1 MKKYML
7 LLFILLVALLTSCNL
22 DNQGIFAEVLDRVP
36 SDNRRISLIG
46 RSGDFVYFSSVNG
59 IESYNL
65 VSGVYTTIDGSAE
78 AKKSNR
84 FILDI
89 DNNQI
94 IYFIESANSITPK
107 YDEYYSININT
118 KEKKSLDGSANTDIF
133 CGAFDKY
140 LINKNGDVVSTSIDD
155 NIITFTKKASV
166 LENPRFVKN
175 IDDILV
181 YTTSASGIP
190 DTSSLVYYYFDDST
204 NPSTPSTLRSIVK
217 PESDLGNLRSVAKD
231 ASTTVLIFSKT
242 NEGTSF
248 YKLEGNTL
256 TKIYS
261 ISTVY
266 QKDFA
271 SFIDNGNLYYA
282 YDGSSNF
289 YKLSLNGGPISS
301 TTISKISTV
310 SIIGYFKVGDN
321 YKICTTNNG
330 FFTLSVSGTPTIL

>member
-1 MKKYML
+1 ML
-7 LLFILLVALLTSCNL
+7 LLFVLLVALLTSCNL

-46 RSGDFVYFSSVNG
+46 SKDNNVYFSSKNG

-65 VSGVYTTIDGSAE
+65 VSGEYTTIDGSAE

-84 FILDI
+84 FILDG
-89 DNNQI
+89 NNI
-94 IYFIESANSITPK
+94 IYFVESANSTTVK
-107 YDEYYSININT
+107 YDGYYSININT
-118 KEKKSLDGSANTDIF
+118 NEKKSLDGSANTDIF

-140 LINKNGDVVSTSIDD
+140 LINKNGDVFLTSIDD
-155 NIITFTKKASV
+155 NIITFTKV
-166 LENPRFVKN
+166 PTDHDNTRFVKN
-175 IDDILV
+175 IGDILV
-181 YTTSASGIP
+181 YTTSSAEIP
-190 DTSSLVYYYFDDST
+190 DSSSLVYYYFDGT
-204 NPSTPSTLRSIVK
+204 TLNPIGSN
-217 PESDLGNLRSVAKD
+217 LGDLRSVAKD
-231 ASTTVLIFSKT
+231 ASNSSTKVLTFSKS
-242 NEGTSF
+242 NEGTKF
-248 YKLEGNTL
+248 YILSGNTL
-256 TKIYS
+256 SPISS

-282 YDGSSNF
+282 YDGSSSF
-289 YKLSLNGGPISS
+289 YKLSINGGTISS

-310 SIIGYFKVGDN
+310 SIIGYFKVGAN

>member
-46 RSGDFVYFSSVNG
+46 NISNEIYFSSKNG

-65 VSGVYTTIDGSAE
+65 VSGEYTTFDGSAE

-84 FILDI
+84 FILDGDKI
-89 DNNQI
+89 V
-94 IYFIESANSITPK
+94 YFVESANNSTVK
-107 YDEYYSININT
+107 YDGYYSIDINT
-118 KEKKSLDGSANTDIF
+118 KEKTSLVGSSNTDIF
-133 CGAFDKY
+133 CGSFDKY
-140 LINKNGDVVSTSIDD
+140 LINKNGDVVSTSID
-155 NIITFTKKASV
+155 NNNITFTKVATAP
-166 LENPRFVKN
+166 NNTRFKKN
-175 IDDILV
+175 IDNILV
-181 YTTSASGIP
+181 YADTT
-190 DTSSLVYYYFDDST
+190 DTSSLVYYYFDGT
-204 NPSTPSTLRSIVK
+204 NLISIG
-217 PESDLGNLRSVAKD
+217 SNLGDLRSVAKD
-231 ASTTVLIFSKT
+231 TSNSSKVLTFSKT

-248 YKLEGNTL
+248 YKLEGNQL
-256 TKIYS
+256 SKIYS
-261 ISTVY
+261 FSTVY

-282 YDGSSNF
+282 YDGSSSFN
-289 YKLSLNGGPISS
+289 KLSLNGGTISP
-301 TTISKISTV
+301 TNISKISTV

>member
-65 VSGVYTTIDGSAE
+65 AENIEDDKRYATIDGSAE

-84 FILDI
+84 FILVGD
-89 DNNQI
+89 QI
-94 IYFIESANSITPK
+94 IYFVESANSITPK

-140 LINKNGDVVSTSIDD
+140 LINKNGDVVSTSVDANN
-155 NIITFTKKASV
+155 NISFIPEATAPNNT
-166 LENPRFVKN
+166 RFVKN
-175 IDDILV
+175 IDNILV

-190 DTSSLVYYYFDDST
+190 DSSSLVYYYFDGT
-204 NPSTPSTLRSIVK
+204 T
-217 PESDLGNLRSVAKD
+217 DLKNIGSNLGVLRSVAKD
-231 ASTTVLIFSKT
+231 NSNSPKVLTFSKT

-248 YKLEGNTL
+248 YKLESNQL
-256 TKIYS
+256 SKIYS
-261 ISTVY
+261 FSTVY

-271 SFIDNGNLYYA
+271 SFIDNGYLYYA
-282 YDGSSNF
+282 YDGSSSFN
-289 YKLSLNGGPISS
+289 KLTLSATPSFTT

-330 FFTLSVSGTPTIL
+330 FFTLSVSGTPKIL

>member
-1 MKKYML
+1 ML

-46 RSGDFVYFSSVNG
+46 SKDNNVYFSSKNG

-84 FILDI
+84 FILDG
-89 DNNQI
+89 DKI
-94 IYFIESANSITPK
+94 IYFVESANSITPK
-107 YDEYYSININT
+107 YDGYYSININT
-118 KEKKSLDGSANTDIF
+118 KAKTSLNGSANTDIF

-140 LINKNGDVVSTSIDD
+140 LINKNGDVVSPSVDANN
-155 NIITFTKKASV
+155 NISFTPPKATAP
-166 LENPRFVKN
+166 NDTRFVKN
-175 IDDILV
+175 IDSILV

-190 DTSSLVYYYFDDST
+190 DTSSLVYYYFDGSE
-204 NPSTPSTLRSIVK
+204 LK
-217 PESDLGNLRSVAKD
+217 PIGSNLGNLRSVAKD
-231 ASTTVLIFSKT
+231 TSNSPKVLTFSKS

-248 YKLEGNTL
+248 YKLNSDFSL
-256 TKIYS
+256 TKISS

-266 QKDFA
+266 QKYFA

-282 YDGSSNF
+282 YDGSSSFN
-289 YKLSLNGGPISS
+289 KLSLADSS
-301 TTISKISTV
+301 FTTTNISKISTV

-321 YKICTTNNG
+321 YKICTSNNG
-330 FFTLSVSGTPTIL
+330 FFTLSVSGTPKIL

>member
-46 RSGDFVYFSSVNG
+46 SKNNNVYFSSKNG

-65 VSGVYTTIDGSAE
+65 VSGEYTTIDGSAE

-84 FILDI
+84 FILDG
-89 DNNQI
+89 DKI
-94 IYFIESANSITPK
+94 IYFVESANSITPK
-107 YDEYYSININT
+107 YDGYYSINIST

-140 LINKNGDVVSTSIDD
+140 LINKNGDVVSTSVDAY
-155 NIITFTKKASV
+155 NKLTFNKVNA
-166 LENPRFVKN
+166 PAYRFVKN

-190 DTSSLVYYYFDDST
+190 DTSSLVYYYFDGTTD
-204 NPSTPSTLRSIVK
+204 LK
-217 PESDLGNLRSVAKD
+217 PIGSNLGDLRSVAKD
-231 ASTTVLIFSKT
+231 TSNSSKVLTFSKT

-248 YKLEGNTL
+248 YKLVGNTL

-261 ISTVY
+261 TSTVY

-282 YDGSSNF
+282 YDGSSSFN
-289 YKLSLNGGPISS
+289 KLSIQDRTISS

-321 YKICTTNNG
+321 YKICTTKNG
-330 FFTLSVSGTPTIL
+330 FFTLSVSGTPTNL

>member
-46 RSGDFVYFSSVNG
+46 NIGNDIYFSSKNG

-65 VSGVYTTIDGSAE
+65 DSGVYTTIDGSAE

-84 FILDI
+84 FILDG
-89 DNNQI
+89 NNL
-94 IYFIESANSITPK
+94 IYFVESANSITPK
-107 YDEYYSININT
+107 YDGYYSININT
-118 KEKKSLDGSANTDIF
+118 KEKKSLNGSTNTDIF

-140 LINKNGDVVSTSIDD
+140 LINKNGDVFSTLIDD

-166 LENPRFVKN
+166 PENPRFVKN
-175 IDDILV
+175 IDNILV

-190 DTSSLVYYYFDDST
+190 DSSSLVYYYFDGT
-204 NPSTPSTLRSIVK
+204 T
-217 PESDLGNLRSVAKD
+217 DLKNIGSNLGVLRSVAKD
-231 ASTTVLIFSKT
+231 ASYTVLTFSKT

-256 TKIYS
+256 TKISS

-282 YDGSSNF
+282 YDGSSSFN
-289 YKLSLNGGPISS
+289 KLSIQDRTISS

-330 FFTLSVSGTPTIL
+330 FFTLSVSGTPKIL

>member
-46 RSGDFVYFSSVNG
+46 SKDNNVYFSSKNG

-84 FILDI
+84 FILDG
-89 DNNQI
+89 DKI
-94 IYFIESANSITPK
+94 IYFVESANSITPK
-107 YDEYYSININT
+107 YDGYYSINIST

-140 LINKNGDVVSTSIDD
+140 LINKNGDVVSTSIDA
-155 NIITFTKKASV
+155 NNKITFTKVATAPS
-166 LENPRFVKN
+166 NTRFVKN
-175 IDDILV
+175 IDNILV
-181 YTTSASGIP
+181 YTTSSAEIP
-190 DTSSLVYYYFDDST
+190 DSSSLVYYYFDGTTDLKNIGS
-204 NPSTPSTLRSIVK
+204 N
-217 PESDLGNLRSVAKD
+217 LGNLRSVAKD
-231 ASTTVLIFSKT
+231 ASYTVLTFSKS

-248 YKLEGNTL
+248 YKLVGNTL
-256 TKIYS
+256 IPISS

-282 YDGSSNF
+282 YDGSSSFN
-289 YKLSLNGGPISS
+289 KLSIQDRTISS

-330 FFTLSVSGTPTIL
+330 FFTLSVSGTPKIL

>member
-46 RSGDFVYFSSVNG
+46 NIGNDIYFSSKNG

-65 VSGVYTTIDGSAE
+65 ASGEYTTIDGSAE

-84 FILDI
+84 FILDG
-89 DNNQI
+89 DKI
-94 IYFIESANSITPK
+94 IYFVESANNSTVK
-107 YDEYYSININT
+107 YDGYYSIDINT
-118 KEKKSLDGSANTDIF
+118 KEKTSLVGSSNTDIF
-133 CGAFDKY
+133 CGSFDKY
-140 LINKNGDVVSTSIDD
+140 LINKNGDVVSTSIDNN
-155 NIITFTKKASV
+155 NIITFTKVATAP
-166 LENPRFVKN
+166 NNTRFKKN
-175 IDDILV
+175 IDNILV
-181 YTTSASGIP
+181 YADTT
-190 DTSSLVYYYFDDST
+190 DTSSLVYYYFDDT
-204 NPSTPSTLRSIVK
+204 NLISIG
-217 PESDLGNLRSVAKD
+217 SNLGDLRSVAKD
-231 ASTTVLIFSKT
+231 TSNSSKVLTFSKT

-248 YKLEGNTL
+248 YKLEGNQL
-256 TKIYS
+256 SKIYS
-261 ISTVY
+261 FSTVY

-282 YDGSSNF
+282 YDGSSSFN
-289 YKLSLNGGPISS
+289 KLPLNGGTISY

-330 FFTLSVSGTPTIL
+330 FFTLSVSGTPKIL

>member
-46 RSGDFVYFSSVNG
+46 NIGNDIYFSSKNG

-84 FILDI
+84 FILDG
-89 DNNQI
+89 NNL
-94 IYFIESANSITPK
+94 IYFVESANSITPK
-107 YDEYYSININT
+107 YDGYYSINIST

-133 CGAFDKY
+133 CGTFDKY
-140 LINKNGDVVSTSIDD
+140 LINKNGDVVSTSIDA
-155 NIITFTKKASV
+155 NNKITFTKVATAPS
-166 LENPRFVKN
+166 NTRFVKN
-175 IDDILV
+175 IDNILV

-190 DTSSLVYYYFDDST
+190 DTSSLVYYYFDGT
-204 NPSTPSTLRSIVK
+204 T
-217 PESDLGNLRSVAKD
+217 DLKNIGSNLGVLRSVAKD
-231 ASTTVLIFSKT
+231 ASYTVLTFSKS
-242 NEGTSF
+242 NEGTTF
-248 YKLEGNTL
+248 YKLGDNSLNNIHT
-256 TKIYS
+256 

-282 YDGSSNF
+282 YDGSSSFN
-289 YKLSLNGGPISS
+289 KLSLADSS
-301 TTISKISTV
+301 FTTTNISKISTV
-310 SIIGYFKVGDN
+310 SIIGYFYIQEKN
-321 YKICTTNNG
+321 IYKICTSNNG
-330 FFTLSVSGTPTIL
+330 FFTLSVSGTPKIL

>member
-46 RSGDFVYFSSVNG
+46 SKDNNVYFSSKNG

-84 FILDI
+84 FILDG
-89 DNNQI
+89 DKI
-94 IYFIESANSITPK
+94 IYFVESANSITPK
-107 YDEYYSININT
+107 YDGYYSINIST

-140 LINKNGDVVSTSIDD
+140 LINKNGDVFSTTVDANN
-155 NIITFTKKASV
+155 NISFIPEATAHSNT
-166 LENPRFVKN
+166 RFVKN
-175 IDDILV
+175 IDNILV

-190 DTSSLVYYYFDDST
+190 DTSSLVYYYFDGT
-204 NPSTPSTLRSIVK
+204 T
-217 PESDLGNLRSVAKD
+217 DLKNIGSNLGDLRSVAKD
-231 ASTTVLIFSKT
+231 TSNSSKVLTFSKT

-248 YKLEGNTL
+248 YKLEGNQL
-256 TKIYS
+256 SKIYS
-261 ISTVY
+261 FSTVY
-266 QKDFA
+266 KKDFA
-271 SFIDNGNLYYA
+271 SFIDNGNVYYA
-282 YDGSSNF
+282 YDGSSSFN
-289 YKLSLNGGPISS
+289 KLSIQDRTISS

-330 FFTLSVSGTPTIL
+330 FFTLSVSGTPKIL

>member
-46 RSGDFVYFSSVNG
+46 NIGNDIYFSSKNG

-65 VSGVYTTIDGSAE
+65 VSGQYTIIDGSAE

-84 FILDI
+84 FILDG
-89 DNNQI
+89 DKI
-94 IYFIESANSITPK
+94 IYFVESANNSTVK
-107 YDEYYSININT
+107 YDGYYSIDINT
-118 KEKKSLDGSANTDIF
+118 KEKTSLVGSSNTDIF
-133 CGAFDKY
+133 CGSFDKY
-140 LINKNGDVVSTSIDD
+140 LINKNGDVVSTSIDNN
-155 NIITFTKKASV
+155 NIITFTKVATAP
-166 LENPRFVKN
+166 NNTRFKKN
-175 IDDILV
+175 IDNILV
-181 YTTSASGIP
+181 YADTT
-190 DTSSLVYYYFDDST
+190 DTSSLVYYYFDDT
-204 NPSTPSTLRSIVK
+204 NLISIG
-217 PESDLGNLRSVAKD
+217 SNLGDLRSVAKD
-231 ASTTVLIFSKT
+231 TSNSSKVLTFSKT

-248 YKLEGNTL
+248 YKLEGNQL
-256 TKIYS
+256 SKIYS
-261 ISTVY
+261 FSTVY

-282 YDGSSNF
+282 YDGSSSFN
-289 YKLSLNGGPISS
+289 KLPLNGGTISY

-330 FFTLSVSGTPTIL
+330 FFTLSVSGTPKIL

>member
-7 LLFILLVALLTSCNL
+7 ILFILLVALLTSCNL

-46 RSGDFVYFSSVNG
+46 SKNNNVYFSSKNG

-84 FILDI
+84 FILDG
-89 DNNQI
+89 DKI
-94 IYFIESANSITPK
+94 IYFVESANSITPK
-107 YDEYYSININT
+107 YDGYYSINIST

-140 LINKNGDVVSTSIDD
+140 LINKNGDVFSTSVDANN
-155 NIITFTKKASV
+155 NISFI
-166 LENPRFVKN
+166 LEATAHSNTRFVKN
-175 IDDILV
+175 IDNILV

-190 DTSSLVYYYFDDST
+190 DSSSLVYYYFDGT
-204 NPSTPSTLRSIVK
+204 T
-217 PESDLGNLRSVAKD
+217 DLKNIGSNLGVLRSVAKD
-231 ASTTVLIFSKT
+231 NSNSSKVLTFSKT

-248 YKLEGNTL
+248 YKLESNQL
-256 TKIYS
+256 SKIYS
-261 ISTVY
+261 FSTVY

-271 SFIDNGNLYYA
+271 SFIDNGYLYYA
-282 YDGSSNF
+282 YDGSSSFN
-289 YKLSLNGGPISS
+289 KLSLADSS
-301 TTISKISTV
+301 FTTTNISKISTV

-330 FFTLSVSGTPTIL
+330 FFTLSVSGTPKIL

>member
-46 RSGDFVYFSSVNG
+46 SKNNNVYFSSKNG

-84 FILDI
+84 FILDG
-89 DNNQI
+89 NNL
-94 IYFIESANSITPK
+94 IYFVESANSITPK
-107 YDEYYSININT
+107 YDEYYSITIITDENNKT
-118 KEKKSLDGSANTDIF
+118 TYEKKSLDGSANTDIF
-133 CGAFDKY
+133 CGAFDEY

-155 NIITFTKKASV
+155 NIITFTKKVSAP
-166 LENPRFVKN
+166 ENKSFVKN

-181 YTTSASGIP
+181 YTTSTSGIP
-190 DTSSLVYYYFDDST
+190 DTSSLVYYYFDGT
-204 NPSTPSTLRSIVK
+204 KLISIG
-217 PESDLGNLRSVAKD
+217 SNLGNLRSVAKD
-231 ASTTVLIFSKT
+231 ASYTVLTFSKS

-248 YKLEGNTL
+248 YKLEGNQL
-256 TKIYS
+256 SKIYS
-261 ISTVY
+261 FSTVY

-282 YDGSSNF
+282 YDGSSSFN
-289 YKLSLNGGPISS
+289 KLSLNGGTISP
-301 TTISKISTV
+301 TNISKISTV

>member
-1 MKKYML
+1 ML

-46 RSGDFVYFSSVNG
+46 NIGNDIYFSSKNG

-84 FILDI
+84 FILDG
-89 DNNQI
+89 DKI
-94 IYFIESANSITPK
+94 IYFVESANYSTVK
-107 YDEYYSININT
+107 YDGYYSIDINT
-118 KEKKSLDGSANTDIF
+118 KEKTSLVGSSNTDIF
-133 CGAFDKY
+133 CGSFDKY
-140 LINKNGDVVSTSIDD
+140 LINKNGDVVSTSID
-155 NIITFTKKASV
+155 NNNITFTKVATAP
-166 LENPRFVKN
+166 NNTRFKKN
-175 IDDILV
+175 IDNILV
-181 YTTSASGIP
+181 YADTT
-190 DTSSLVYYYFDDST
+190 DTSSLVYYYFYGT
-204 NPSTPSTLRSIVK
+204 NLISIG
-217 PESDLGNLRSVAKD
+217 SNLGDLRSVAKD
-231 ASTTVLIFSKT
+231 TSNSSKVLTFSKT

-248 YKLEGNTL
+248 YKLEGNQL
-256 TKIYS
+256 SKIYS
-261 ISTVY
+261 FSTVY

-282 YDGSSNF
+282 YDGSSSFN
-289 YKLSLNGGPISS
+289 KLSLNGGTISP
-301 TTISKISTV
+301 TNISKISTV

>member
-46 RSGDFVYFSSVNG
+46 NIGNDIYFSSKNG

-84 FILDI
+84 FILDG
-89 DNNQI
+89 DKI
-94 IYFIESANSITPK
+94 IYFVESANSITPK

-133 CGAFDKY
+133 CGAFGKY
-140 LINKNGDVVSTSIDD
+140 LINKTGDVVSTSIDN
-155 NIITFTKKASV
+155 NIINFTKKASAP
-166 LENPRFVKN
+166 ENTRFVKN

-181 YTTSASGIP
+181 YTTSASVIP
-190 DTSSLVYYYFDDST
+190 NTSSLVYYYFDGT
-204 NPSTPSTLRSIVK
+204 NLISIG
-217 PESDLGNLRSVAKD
+217 SNLGNLRSVAKD
-231 ASTTVLIFSKT
+231 DSNTVLTFSKT

-248 YKLEGNTL
+248 YKLNSDFSL
-256 TKIYS
+256 TKISS

-282 YDGSSNF
+282 YDGSSSF
-289 YKLSLNGGPISS
+289 YKLPLNGDTISY

-330 FFTLSVSGTPTIL
+330 FFTLSVSGTPKIL

>member
-46 RSGDFVYFSSVNG
+46 SKDNNVYFSSKNG

-65 VSGVYTTIDGSAE
+65 VSGEYTTIDGSAE

-84 FILDI
+84 FILDK

-94 IYFIESANSITPK
+94 IYFVESANSTTVK
-107 YDEYYSININT
+107 YDGYYSININT
-118 KEKKSLDGSANTDIF
+118 KAKTSLNGSANTDIF

-140 LINKNGDVVSTSIDD
+140 LINKNGDVVPTSIDANN
-155 NIITFTKKASV
+155 NISFIPKKATAP
-166 LENPRFVKN
+166 ENTRFVKN

-181 YTTSASGIP
+181 YTTSSSGIP
-190 DTSSLVYYYFDDST
+190 DTSSLVYYYFDGT
-204 NPSTPSTLRSIVK
+204 T
-217 PESDLGNLRSVAKD
+217 DLKKIGSNLGDLRSVAKD
-231 ASTTVLIFSKT
+231 ASNTVLTFSKT

-248 YKLEGNTL
+248 YKLNSDFSL

-261 ISTVY
+261 FSTVY
-266 QKDFA
+266 KKDFA

-282 YDGSSNF
+282 YDGSSSFN
-289 YKLSLNGGPISS
+289 KLSLADSS
-301 TTISKISTV
+301 FTTTNISKISTV

-330 FFTLSVSGTPTIL
+330 FFTLSVSGTPKIL

>member
-1 MKKYML
+1 ML

-46 RSGDFVYFSSVNG
+46 SKDNNVYFSSKNG

-84 FILDI
+84 FILDG
-89 DNNQI
+89 DKI
-94 IYFIESANSITPK
+94 IYFVESANSITPK
-107 YDEYYSININT
+107 YDGYYSINIST

-181 YTTSASGIP
+181 YTTSSAEIP
-190 DTSSLVYYYFDDST
+190 DSSSLVYYYFDGSE
-204 NPSTPSTLRSIVK
+204 LK
-217 PESDLGNLRSVAKD
+217 PIGSNLGNLRSVAKD
-231 ASTTVLIFSKT
+231 ASYTVLTFSKS

-248 YKLEGNTL
+248 YKLVGNTL
-256 TKIYS
+256 IPISS

-282 YDGSSNF
+282 YDGSSSFN
-289 YKLSLNGGPISS
+289 KLSLADSS
-301 TTISKISTV
+301 FTTTNISKISTV
-310 SIIGYFKVGDN
+310 SIIGYFYIQEKN
-321 YKICTTNNG
+321 IYKICTSNNG
-330 FFTLSVSGTPTIL
+330 FFTLSVSGTPKIL

>member
-46 RSGDFVYFSSVNG
+46 INSNGKDVYFSSKNG

-65 VSGVYTTIDGSAE
+65 VSGVYTPIDGSAE

-84 FILDI
+84 FILDGDKI
-89 DNNQI
+89 V
-94 IYFIESANSITPK
+94 YFVESANNSTVK
-107 YDEYYSININT
+107 YDGYYSIDINT
-118 KEKKSLDGSANTDIF
+118 KEKTSLVGSSNTDIF
-133 CGAFDKY
+133 CGSFDKY
-140 LINKNGDVVSTSIDD
+140 LINKNGDVVSTSID
-155 NIITFTKKASV
+155 NNNITFTKVATAP
-166 LENPRFVKN
+166 NNTRFKKN
-175 IDDILV
+175 IDNILV
-181 YTTSASGIP
+181 YADTT
-190 DTSSLVYYYFDDST
+190 DTSSLVYYYFDGT
-204 NPSTPSTLRSIVK
+204 NLISIG
-217 PESDLGNLRSVAKD
+217 SNLGDLRSVAKD
-231 ASTTVLIFSKT
+231 TSNSSKVLTFSKT

-248 YKLEGNTL
+248 YKLEGNQL
-256 TKIYS
+256 SKIYS
-261 ISTVY
+261 FSTVY

-282 YDGSSNF
+282 YDGSSSFN
-289 YKLSLNGGPISS
+289 KLSLNGGTISP
-301 TTISKISTV
+301 TNLSKISTV

-330 FFTLSVSGTPTIL
+330 FFTLSVSGTPKIL

>member
-46 RSGDFVYFSSVNG
+46 INSNDVYFSSKNG

-84 FILDI
+84 FILDKV
-89 DNNQI
+89 NNQI
-94 IYFIESANSITPK
+94 IYFVESANSTTVK
-107 YDEYYSININT
+107 YDGYYSININT
-118 KEKKSLDGSANTDIF
+118 KAKTSLVGSSNTDIF
-133 CGAFDKY
+133 CGSFDKY
-140 LINKNGDVVSTSIDD
+140 LINKNGDVVSTSID
-155 NIITFTKKASV
+155 NNNITFTKVATAP
-166 LENPRFVKN
+166 NNTRFKKN
-175 IDDILV
+175 IDNILV
-181 YTTSASGIP
+181 YADTT
-190 DTSSLVYYYFDDST
+190 DTSSLVYYYFDGT
-204 NPSTPSTLRSIVK
+204 NLISIG
-217 PESDLGNLRSVAKD
+217 SNLGDLRSVAKD
-231 ASTTVLIFSKT
+231 TSNSSKVLTFSKT

-248 YKLEGNTL
+248 YKLEGIQL
-256 TKIYS
+256 SKIYS
-261 ISTVY
+261 FSTVY

-282 YDGSSNF
+282 YDGSSSFN
-289 YKLSLNGGPISS
+289 KLSLADSS
-301 TTISKISTV
+301 FTTTNISKISTV

-330 FFTLSVSGTPTIL
+330 FFTLSVSGTPKIL

>member
-46 RSGDFVYFSSVNG
+46 INSNGNDVYFSSVNG

-84 FILDI
+84 FIFDI

-94 IYFIESANSITPK
+94 IYFVESANSITPK
-107 YDEYYSININT
+107 YDEYYSITITTDENNKT
-118 KEKKSLDGSANTDIF
+118 TYEKKSLDGSANTDIF

-140 LINKNGDVVSTSIDD
+140 LINKNGDVVSTSIDA
-155 NIITFTKKASV
+155 NNKLTFNKVATAPQ
-166 LENPRFVKN
+166 ETRFIKN

-190 DTSSLVYYYFDDST
+190 DSSSLVYYYFDDTKLNKIGS
-204 NPSTPSTLRSIVK
+204 N
-217 PESDLGNLRSVAKD
+217 LGDLRSVAKD
-231 ASTTVLIFSKT
+231 DSYTVLTFSKS

-248 YKLEGNTL
+248 YKLEGNQL
-256 TKIYS
+256 SKIYS
-261 ISTVY
+261 FSTVY

-282 YDGSSNF
+282 YDGSSSFN
-289 YKLSLNGGPISS
+289 KLPLNGGTISS

>member
-46 RSGDFVYFSSVNG
+46 SKNNNVYFSSKNG

-65 VSGVYTTIDGSAE
+65 VSGGYTTIDGSEE

-84 FILDI
+84 FILDG
-89 DNNQI
+89 NNL
-94 IYFIESANSITPK
+94 IYFVESANSITPK
-107 YDEYYSININT
+107 YDGYYSININT
-118 KEKKSLDGSANTDIF
+118 KEKESLDGSANTDIF

-155 NIITFTKKASV
+155 NKITFTKKASAP
-166 LENPRFVKN
+166 ENTRFVKN

-181 YTTSASGIP
+181 YTTSSAEIP
-190 DTSSLVYYYFDDST
+190 DSSSLVYYYFDGSE
-204 NPSTPSTLRSIVK
+204 LK
-217 PESDLGNLRSVAKD
+217 PIGSNLGNLRSVAKD
-231 ASTTVLIFSKT
+231 ASYTVLTFSKS
-242 NEGTSF
+242 NEGTTF
-248 YKLEGNTL
+248 YKLGDNSL
-256 TKIYS
+256 NKIHT

-282 YDGSSNF
+282 YDGSSSFN
-289 YKLSLNGGPISS
+289 KLSLADSS
-301 TTISKISTV
+301 FTTTNISKISTV
-310 SIIGYFKVGDN
+310 SIIGYFYIQEKN
-321 YKICTTNNG
+321 IYKICTSNNG
-330 FFTLSVSGTPTIL
+330 FFTLSVSGTPKIL

>member
-46 RSGDFVYFSSVNG
+46 SKNNNVYFSSKNG

-84 FILDI
+84 FILDG
-89 DNNQI
+89 DKI
-94 IYFIESANSITPK
+94 IYFVESANSITPK
-107 YDEYYSININT
+107 YDGYYSINIST

-140 LINKNGDVVSTSIDD
+140 LINKNGDVFSTSVDANN
-155 NIITFTKKASV
+155 NISFIPEATAHSNT
-166 LENPRFVKN
+166 RFVKN
-175 IDDILV
+175 IDNILV

-190 DTSSLVYYYFDDST
+190 DTSSLVYYYFDGTTD
-204 NPSTPSTLRSIVK
+204 LK
-217 PESDLGNLRSVAKD
+217 PIGSNLGDLRSVAKD
-231 ASTTVLIFSKT
+231 TSNSSKVLTFSKT

-248 YKLEGNTL
+248 YKLESNQL
-256 TKIYS
+256 SKIYS
-261 ISTVY
+261 FSTVY
-266 QKDFA
+266 KKDFA
-271 SFIDNGNLYYA
+271 SFIDNGNVYYA
-282 YDGSSNF
+282 YDGSSSFN
-289 YKLSLNGGPISS
+289 KLSIQDRTISQ

>member
-46 RSGDFVYFSSVNG
+46 NIGNDIYFSSKNG

-65 VSGVYTTIDGSAE
+65 VSGGYTTIDGSEE

-84 FILDI
+84 FILDG
-89 DNNQI
+89 NNL
-94 IYFIESANSITPK
+94 IYFVESANSITPK
-107 YDEYYSININT
+107 YDGYYSININT

-155 NIITFTKKASV
+155 NKITFTKKASAP
-166 LENPRFVKN
+166 ENTRFVKN

-190 DTSSLVYYYFDDST
+190 DTSSLVYYYFDGTT
-204 NPSTPSTLRSIVK
+204 NLKNIGSN
-217 PESDLGNLRSVAKD
+217 LGDLRSVAKD
-231 ASTTVLIFSKT
+231 TSNSSKVLTFSKT
-242 NEGTSF
+242 NVGTKF
-248 YKLEGNTL
+248 YKLSGNTL
-256 TKIYS
+256 SEIYS

-266 QKDFA
+266 KKDFA

-310 SIIGYFKVGDN
+310 SIIGYFKVDDN

>member
-46 RSGDFVYFSSVNG
+46 NIGNDIYFSSKNG

-65 VSGVYTTIDGSAE
+65 VSGEYTTIDGSAE

-84 FILDI
+84 FILDG
-89 DNNQI
+89 NNL
-94 IYFIESANSITPK
+94 IYFVESANSITPK
-107 YDEYYSININT
+107 YDEYYSITITTDENNKT
-118 KEKKSLDGSANTDIF
+118 TYEKKSLDGSANTDIF

-140 LINKNGDVVSTSIDD
+140 LINKNGDVVSTSIDA
-155 NIITFTKKASV
+155 NNKLTFNKVATAPQ
-166 LENPRFVKN
+166 ETRFVKN

-190 DTSSLVYYYFDDST
+190 DSSSLVYYYFGDTKLNNIGS
-204 NPSTPSTLRSIVK
+204 N
-217 PESDLGNLRSVAKD
+217 LGNLRSVAKD
-231 ASTTVLIFSKT
+231 ASYTVLTFSKS
-242 NEGTSF
+242 NEGTTF
-248 YKLEGNTL
+248 YKLGDNSL
-256 TKIYS
+256 NKIHT

-282 YDGSSNF
+282 YYGSSSFN
-289 YKLSLNGGPISS
+289 KLSLADSS
-301 TTISKISTV
+301 FTTTNISKISTV
-310 SIIGYFKVGDN
+310 SIIGYFYIQEKN
-321 YKICTTNNG
+321 IYKICTSNNG
-330 FFTLSVSGTPTIL
+330 LFTLSVSETPKIL

>member
-46 RSGDFVYFSSVNG
+46 NIGNDIYFSSKNG

-84 FILDI
+84 FILDG
-89 DNNQI
+89 DKI
-94 IYFIESANSITPK
+94 IYFVESANYSTVK
-107 YDEYYSININT
+107 YDGYYSIDINT
-118 KEKKSLDGSANTDIF
+118 KEKTSLVGSSNTDIF
-133 CGAFDKY
+133 CGSFDKY
-140 LINKNGDVVSTSIDD
+140 LINKNGDVVSTSID
-155 NIITFTKKASV
+155 NNNITFTKVATAP
-166 LENPRFVKN
+166 NNTRFKKN
-175 IDDILV
+175 IDNILV
-181 YTTSASGIP
+181 YADTT
-190 DTSSLVYYYFDDST
+190 DTSSLVYYYFYGT
-204 NPSTPSTLRSIVK
+204 NLISIG
-217 PESDLGNLRSVAKD
+217 SNLGDLRSVAKD
-231 ASTTVLIFSKT
+231 TSNSSKVLTFSKT

-248 YKLEGNTL
+248 YKLEGNQL
-256 TKIYS
+256 SKIYS
-261 ISTVY
+261 FSTVY

-282 YDGSSNF
+282 YDGSSSFN
-289 YKLSLNGGPISS
+289 KLSLNGGTISP
-301 TTISKISTV
+301 TNISKISTV

>member
-46 RSGDFVYFSSVNG
+46 NISNEIYFSSKNG

-65 VSGVYTTIDGSAE
+65 VSGEYTTFDGSAE

-84 FILDI
+84 FILDGDKI
-89 DNNQI
+89 V
-94 IYFIESANSITPK
+94 YFVESANNSTVK
-107 YDEYYSININT
+107 YDGYYSIDINT
-118 KEKKSLDGSANTDIF
+118 KEKTSLVGSSNTDIF
-133 CGAFDKY
+133 CGSFDKY
-140 LINKNGDVVSTSIDD
+140 LINKNGDVVSTSID
-155 NIITFTKKASV
+155 NNNITFTKVATAP
-166 LENPRFVKN
+166 NNTRFKKN
-175 IDDILV
+175 IDNILV
-181 YTTSASGIP
+181 YADTT
-190 DTSSLVYYYFDDST
+190 DTSSLVYYYFDGT
-204 NPSTPSTLRSIVK
+204 NLISIG
-217 PESDLGNLRSVAKD
+217 SNLGDLRSVAKD
-231 ASTTVLIFSKT
+231 TSNSSKVLTFSKT

-248 YKLEGNTL
+248 YKLESNQL
-256 TKIYS
+256 SKIYS
-261 ISTVY
+261 FSTVY

-282 YDGSSNF
+282 YDGSSSFN
-289 YKLSLNGGPISS
+289 KLSLNGGTISP
-301 TTISKISTV
+301 TNISKISTV

>member
-46 RSGDFVYFSSVNG
+46 RSGDFVYFSSKNG

-65 VSGVYTTIDGSAE
+65 VSGEYTTIDGSAE

-84 FILDI
+84 FILDG
-89 DNNQI
+89 NNLF
-94 IYFIESANSITPK
+94 YFVESANSITPK
-107 YDEYYSININT
+107 YDGYYSININT
-118 KEKKSLDGSANTDIF
+118 KAKTSLNGSANTDIF

-140 LINKNGDVVSTSIDD
+140 LINKNGDVVSPSVDANN
-155 NIITFTKKASV
+155 NISFTPPKATAP
-166 LENPRFVKN
+166 NDTRFVKN
-175 IDDILV
+175 IDSILV

-190 DTSSLVYYYFDDST
+190 DTSSLVYYYFDETTST
-204 NPSTPSTLRSIVK
+204 RKKIK
-217 PESDLGNLRSVAKD
+217 PESDLGDLRSVAKD
-231 ASTTVLIFSKT
+231 ASTTVLTFSKT

-248 YKLEGNTL
+248 YKLNSDFSL
-256 TKIYS
+256 TKISS

-266 QKDFA
+266 QKYFA

-282 YDGSSNF
+282 YDGSSSF
-289 YKLSLNGGPISS
+289 YKLPLNGGTISS
-301 TTISKISTV
+301 TNISKISTV

-330 FFTLSVSGTPTIL
+330 FFTLSVSGTPKIL

>member
-1 MKKYML
+1 ML

-65 VSGVYTTIDGSAE
+65 VSGEYTTIDGSAE

-84 FILDI
+84 FILDG
-89 DNNQI
+89 NNL
-94 IYFIESANSITPK
+94 IYFVESANSITPK

-133 CGAFDKY
+133 CGAFNKY
-140 LINKNGDVVSTSIDD
+140 LINKNGDVVSTSIDA
-155 NIITFTKKASV
+155 NNKITFTKKASAP
-166 LENPRFVKN
+166 ENTRFVKN

-190 DTSSLVYYYFDDST
+190 DTSSLVYYYFYGNELKNIGS
-204 NPSTPSTLRSIVK
+204 N
-217 PESDLGNLRSVAKD
+217 LGNLRSVAKD
-231 ASTTVLIFSKT
+231 ASNSSKVLTFSKT

-248 YKLEGNTL
+248 YKLESNQL
-256 TKIYS
+256 SKIYS
-261 ISTVY
+261 FSTVY

-271 SFIDNGNLYYA
+271 SFIDNGNVYYA
-282 YDGSSNF
+282 YEGSSSFNR
-289 YKLSLNGGPISS
+289 LSLNGGPISS

-330 FFTLSVSGTPTIL
+330 FFTLSVSGTPIVL

>member
-155 NIITFTKKASV
+155 NKITFTKKASAP
-166 LENPRFVKN
+166 ENTRFVKN

-190 DTSSLVYYYFDDST
+190 DTSSLVYYYFDGTT
-204 NPSTPSTLRSIVK
+204 NLKNIGSN
-217 PESDLGNLRSVAKD
+217 LGDLRSVAKD
-231 ASTTVLIFSKT
+231 TSNSSKVLTFSKT

-248 YKLEGNTL
+248 YKLESNQL
-256 TKIYS
+256 SKIYS
-261 ISTVY
+261 FSTVY
-266 QKDFA
+266 KKDFA
-271 SFIDNGNLYYA
+271 SFIDNGNVYYA
-282 YDGSSNF
+282 YDGSSSFN
-289 YKLSLNGGPISS
+289 KLSIQDRTISQ

-330 FFTLSVSGTPTIL
+330 FFTLSVSGTPKIL

>member
-7 LLFILLVALLTSCNL
+7 FLFILLVALLTSCNL

-46 RSGDFVYFSSVNG
+46 NIGNDIYFSSKNG

-84 FILDI
+84 FILDG
-89 DNNQI
+89 NNL
-94 IYFIESANSITPK
+94 IYFVESANSITPK
-107 YDEYYSININT
+107 YDGYYSININT

-140 LINKNGDVVSTSIDD
+140 LINKNGDVFSTSVDANN
-155 NIITFTKKASV
+155 NISFPPKATATA
-166 LENPRFVKN
+166 PAYRFVKN

-190 DTSSLVYYYFDDST
+190 DTSSLVYYYFDDSDST
-204 NPSTPSTLRSIVK
+204 NPQTLQSIVK

-231 ASTTVLIFSKT
+231 ASNTVLTFSKT

-248 YKLEGNTL
+248 YKLNSDFSL
-256 TKIYS
+256 TKITS

-282 YDGSSNF
+282 YDGSSSF
-289 YKLSLNGGPISS
+289 YKLPLNGGTISS

>member
-7 LLFILLVALLTSCNL
+7 LLFVLLVALLTSCNL

-46 RSGDFVYFSSVNG
+46 SKDNNVYFSSKNG

-84 FILDI
+84 FILDG
-89 DNNQI
+89 DKI
-94 IYFIESANSITPK
+94 IYFVESANSITPK
-107 YDEYYSININT
+107 YDGYYSINIST

-140 LINKNGDVVSTSIDD
+140 LINKNGDVVSTSIDA
-155 NIITFTKKASV
+155 NNKITFTKVATAPS
-166 LENPRFVKN
+166 NTRFVKN
-175 IDDILV
+175 IDNILV

-190 DTSSLVYYYFDDST
+190 DTSYLEYYYF
-204 NPSTPSTLRSIVK
+204 NNNTLNQITTG
-217 PESDLGNLRSVAKD
+217 SDLGVLRSVAKD
-231 ASTTVLIFSKT
+231 ASYTVLTFSKS
-242 NEGTSF
+242 NEGTTF
-248 YKLEGNTL
+248 YKLGDNSL
-256 TKIYS
+256 NKIHT

-282 YDGSSNF
+282 YDGSSSFN
-289 YKLSLNGGPISS
+289 KLSLADSS
-301 TTISKISTV
+301 FTTTNISKISTV
-310 SIIGYFKVGDN
+310 SIIGYFYIQEKN
-321 YKICTTNNG
+321 IYKICTSNNG
-330 FFTLSVSGTPTIL
+330 FFTLSVSGTPKIL

>member
-1 MKKYML
+1 ML

-46 RSGDFVYFSSVNG
+46 NISNEIYFSSKNG

-84 FILDI
+84 FILDG
-89 DNNQI
+89 DKI
-94 IYFIESANSITPK
+94 IYFVESANSITPK
-107 YDEYYSININT
+107 YDGYYSININT
-118 KEKKSLDGSANTDIF
+118 KAKTSLNGSANTDIF

-140 LINKNGDVVSTSIDD
+140 LINKNGDVVSPSVDANN
-155 NIITFTKKASV
+155 NISFTPPKATAP
-166 LENPRFVKN
+166 NDTRFVKN

-181 YTTSASGIP
+181 YTTSSAEIP
-190 DTSSLVYYYFDDST
+190 DSSSLVYYYFDS
-204 NPSTPSTLRSIVK
+204 SELK
-217 PESDLGNLRSVAKD
+217 PIGSNLGNLRSVAKD
-231 ASTTVLIFSKT
+231 ASYTVLTFSKS

-248 YKLEGNTL
+248 YKLVGNTL
-256 TKIYS
+256 IPISS

-282 YDGSSNF
+282 YDGSSSFN
-289 YKLSLNGGPISS
+289 KLSLNGGTISY

-310 SIIGYFKVGDN
+310 SIIGYFYIQEKN
-321 YKICTTNNG
+321 IYKICTSNNG
-330 FFTLSVSGTPTIL
+330 FFTLSVSGTPKIL